1 MPVYCWGS
9 YVVRAHFGSCVADDG
24 ADGADCGFDS
34 CYVWPMPE
42 LGLEPEPEPGL
53 EPELE
58 LEPGLAPVPVPGL
71 ELGLELVVGVV
82 DVVDVVGAAGVVGVG
97 VGVVGAVGAALTW
110 ISLQEPPPHRHQHQ
124 HPHLHPRRQLD
135 PRRLHPCYHL

>member
-1 MPVYCWGS
+1 
-9 YVVRAHFGSCVADDG
+9 VRAHFDSCVADDG

-34 CYVWPMPE
+34 CCVWPMPE
-42 LGLEPEPEPGL
+42 LGLEPEPEP
-53 EPELE
+53 E
-58 LEPGLAPVPVPGL
+58 LEPGPGPVLVPV
-71 ELGLELVVGVV
+71 LELVVGVV
-82 DVVDVVGAAGVVGVG
+82 GVVDAAGAAGAVGV
-97 VGVVGAVGAALTW
+97 VGVVGAVGAALAW

>member
-1 MPVYCWGS
+1 M
-9 YVVRAHFGSCVADDG
+9 RAHFGSCVADDG

-42 LGLEPEPEPGL
+42 LGLEPEPEPGEP
-53 EPELE
+53 EPELGP
-58 LEPGLAPVPVPGL
+58 EPGPGPVLVPV
-71 ELGLELVVGVV
+71 LELVVGVV
-82 DVVDVVGAAGVVGVG
+82 GVVDAAGAAGAVGG
-97 VGVVGAVGAALTW
+97 VGAVGAALAW
-110 ISLQEPPPHRHQHQ
+110 ISLQEPPLHRHQHQ